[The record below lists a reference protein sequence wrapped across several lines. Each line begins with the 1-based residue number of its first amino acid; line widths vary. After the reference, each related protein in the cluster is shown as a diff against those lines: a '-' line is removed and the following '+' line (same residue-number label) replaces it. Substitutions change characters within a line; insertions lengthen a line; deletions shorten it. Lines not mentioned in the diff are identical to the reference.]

1 MTATKTQTSNVKVIV
16 FDHLDEDMPLFLEL
30 FAPHAREHL
39 SIESLYDSIENPSF
53 FQEKGTVYVRCDVV
67 PKKMRWDLLFLSEVP
82 IFLFFSKVLKDAQG
96 VDCRNFSM
104 EKPWERQKRVFQW
117 VDHFCQKQKKSL
129 QKEAF
134 DRLFRI
140 HEGYGLS
147 ILRSVEQILLTLTT
161 PLIHLEIL
169 EKHHFVEVGPSDW
182 EKARQMVFAP
192 KHILRPDPL
201 DMLGFISKIRQEVY
215 FSLFAFETEPKVSI
229 PPFRKKEMK
238 DLEQMRQRLGI
249 EYFYALLPLL
259 LEVEMLAKSG
269 SFTQEMLFDLLF
281 TRTTALYSERI

>member
-1 MTATKTQTSNVKVIV
+1 MITTNTKTAHLKVIV
-16 FDHLDEDMPLFLEL
+16 FDHLDEDVPLFLEL
-30 FAPHAREHL
+30 FAPNAKEHL
-39 SIESLYDSIENPSF
+39 SLESLYESVENLSF
-53 FQEKGTVYVRCDVV
+53 FQEKRALYVRCDTV
-67 PKKMRWDLLFLSEVP
+67 PKKMRWDLLYLSDAP
-82 IFLFFSKVLKDAQG
+82 IYLFFPKVLKDAQG
-96 VDCRNFSM
+96 IDCRNFSM
-104 EKPWERQKRVFQW
+104 EKPWERQKRIFQW
-117 VDHFCQKQKKSL
+117 IDQFCQKQKKSL

-140 HEGYGLS
+140 HEGYGLAV
-147 ILRSVEQILLTLTT
+147 LRSVEQILLTLST
-161 PLIHLEIL
+161 PLIHLETL
-169 EKHHFVEVGPSDW
+169 DKHHLLEVGSSDW

-215 FSLFAFETEPKVSI
+215 FCLFAFETEPKVAI

-238 DLEQMRQRLGI
+238 GTEQLRLMLGI

-281 TRTTALYSERI
+281 TRITALYSERI